1 MNNEERIIKY
11 LDNEFT
17 VEEKKA
23 FEAELEN
30 SKELLEEFNS
40 FLELKADIEQV
51 KNIKLKQ
58 DYIDSILPEFHR
70 KFLSGKRE
78 TIRKSLSYAFGIML
92 LFIVS
97 ITILRTFFTDRQ
109 TTGTLEEFTQ
119 SLNTE
124 QKMELLETLN
134 GESLNYKQVTNTD
147 LVDLLESDLEINNE
161 VLDEYDISYKDI
173 LSGLDDDKLNLVYQE
188 ILNKNIIEEVIL

>member
-1 MNNEERIIKY
+1 MTNEEKIIKY
-11 LDNEFT
+11 LDSEFT
-17 VEEKKA
+17 AEEKKA

-30 SKELLEEFNS
+30 SKELLDEFNR
-40 FLELKADIEQV
+40 FLELKANVGQV

-58 DYIDSILPEFHR
+58 DYLDSILPEYHR
-70 KFLSGKRE
+70 KYPTGKRE
-78 TIRKSLSYAFGIML
+78 SIRKSLSYAFGVML
-92 LFIVS
+92 IFIIS

-109 TTGTLEEFTQ
+109 QSGAIEEFAQ

-134 GESLNYKQVTNTD
+134 GEVPNYNQVTNTD

-161 VLDEYDISYKDI
+161 VLDEYEISYKDI
-173 LSGLDDDKLNLVYQE
+173 LGDLDDDELNLVYQE
-188 ILNKNIIEEVIL
+188 VLNKNILEEVSL

>member
-1 MNNEERIIKY
+1 MTNEEKIIKY

-17 VEEKKA
+17 TEEKKA

-30 SKELLEEFNS
+30 SKELLDDFNR
-40 FLELKADIEQV
+40 FLELKSNVAQV

-58 DYIDSILPEFHR
+58 DYLDSILPEFHR
-70 KFLSGKRE
+70 KYPTGKRE
-78 TIRKSLSYAFGIML
+78 SIRKSLSYAFGVML
-92 LFIVS
+92 IFIIS

-109 TTGTLEEFTQ
+109 QSGAIEEFAQ

-134 GESLNYKQVTNTD
+134 RESLNYKQESETD

-173 LSGLDDDKLNLVYQE
+173 LNDMDDDKLDIVYQE
-188 ILNKNIIEEVIL
+188 VLNKNIMEEVSL

>member
-40 FLELKADIEQV
+40 FLELKTDIEQV

-58 DYIDSILPEFHR
+58 DYLDSILPEFHR
-70 KFLSGKRE
+70 KFPSGKRE

-134 GESLNYKQVTNTD
+134 GESLNYKQVINTD

-173 LSGLDDDKLNLVYQE
+173 LSSLDDDKLNLVYQE
-188 ILNKNIIEEVIL
+188 ILNKNIIEEVTL